1 MNGVPEQDNGEPVG
15 EGSSP
20 GGIETLINA
29 PVAKMSTVTTTT
41 STTTTVTVVL
51 NATPTSPVP
60 ESCDTEIAHDVDL
73 TINEGSQITTM
84 D

>member
-29 PVAKMSTVTTTT
+29 PVANAATVTTTE
-41 STTTTVTVVL
+41 
-51 NATPTSPVP
+51 ATLSIHKKYTF
-60 ESCDTEIAHDVDL
+60 DVRPAL
-73 TINEGSQITTM
+73 S
-84 D
+84 